1 MRQLK
6 YTNCFLISIIGFY
19 LLLTIIFWLKEQEER
34 NLLSS
39 QKMERLEGEYLVALN
54 GYRILAD
61 FVFDHLINTPAV
73 LEIMAAAHDN
83 PQDRSALRRRLL
95 RDLSPFY
102 GQLATL
108 HFRQLHFHLADSRS
122 FLRFHRPEKFGDSL
136 VGIRETV
143 VAANRD
149 KQRIRAFE
157 EGRIINGYRFVY
169 PLFQDERHVGSVEIS
184 ISFAALIAELS
195 RLFGK
200 HYHFLLAREVVEEKV
215 FVDER
220 RNYSPSL
227 LSPRLFHDREVQADT
242 LAGTVMISAEKA
254 QQLTGKVARRFA
266 AEIADWQ
273 PVVLVEREDAMAYVV
288 CLLPITNFKGESVA
302 YLISFEGD
310 RASGIFVGKFALIF
324 VLLTLLFAGLL
335 AFFLHLDRTGRRLE
349 TLSATDFLTGIYN
362 RGKGYE
368 VLCREHQRALRY
380 GSRYCLIMF
389 DIDHFKRIND
399 SHGHPVG
406 DDVLRQVAKLVRG
419 GSRKSDTFC
428 RWGGEEFLLLLP
440 ETSLEKAV
448 LLADKI
454 RCLIHQ
460 SSFDGV
466 APVTISL
473 GVTECVGNTVPVDDV
488 LWRVDQALYQA
499 KQSGRNRVCHLA
511 APTTDKGQAAE
522 GAMALPGAGRHGKV

>member
-1 MRQLK
+1 MRLLK
-6 YTNCFLISIIGFY
+6 YTNCFLVAIIGLY
-19 LLLTIIFWLKEQEER
+19 LLLTMVFWVKEQEER
-34 NLLSS
+34 KLLSS
-39 QKMERLEGEYLVALN
+39 QKLERLESEYLVALN

-73 LEIMAAAHDN
+73 LEIMAAAHDH
-83 PQDRSALRRRLL
+83 PRHRPALRGRLWD
-95 RDLSPFY
+95 DLSPVY

-108 HFRQLHFHLADSRS
+108 HFRQLHFHLADSSS
-122 FLRFHRPEKFGDSL
+122 FLRFHRPERFGDSL

-143 VAANRD
+143 VAANTD
-149 KQRIRAFE
+149 KQRVRAFE

-184 ISFAALIAELS
+184 ISFAALIAELF

-200 HYHFLLAREVVEEKV
+200 HYHFLLARKVVEEKV

-227 LSPRLFHDREVQADT
+227 LSPLLFHDREVQADT
-242 LAGTVMISAEKA
+242 QAGTVMISNEKA
-254 QQLTGKVARRFA
+254 QQLTAKVARRFP

-273 PVVLVEREDAMAYVV
+273 PLVFLERQDAMAYVV
-288 CLLPITNFKGESVA
+288 CLLPISNFMGEPVA

-310 RASGIFVGKFALIF
+310 RASGIFAGKFALIL

-335 AFFLHLDRTGRRLE
+335 AFFLHLDRTGRRFE
-349 TLSATDFLTGIYN
+349 ALSATDFLTGIDN

-368 VLCREHQRALRY
+368 LLCREHQRALRY

-389 DIDHFKRIND
+389 DIDYFKRIND
-399 SHGHPVG
+399 RHGHPVG
-406 DDVLRQVAKLVRG
+406 DYVLRQVVKLVKG
-419 GSRKSDTFC
+419 LLRKTDTFC

-454 RCLIHQ
+454 RRLIHQ
-460 SSFDGV
+460 SRFDGV
-466 APVTISL
+466 GQVTISL
-473 GVTECVGNTVPVDDV
+473 GITESVGNTMQVDDV
-488 LWRVDQALYQA
+488 IHRVDQALYQA
-499 KQSGRNRVCHLA
+499 KQSGRNRACHLPAA
-511 APTTDKGQAAE
+511 APVT
-522 GAMALPGAGRHGKV
+522 GRRQDTGRA